1 MTNSI
6 TNRQMVFILFLTLS
20 TVTLITIP
28 KVMAESAGVGGWV
41 TLMTTSILFGLLT
54 VVIVSL
60 NNMFQGKVL
69 FEYSRE
75 LVGKAGSY
83 IIAIYYILYFIGI
96 SIDLSSS
103 LSNILKTNFLL
114 KTPQWATLLAS
125 IFICGYAACKGI
137 TNVARI
143 FEIYGVTFFLAVV
156 IVHITMLF
164 QGNPENILPLYIPSD
179 TGRYFAAIKDTI
191 FPFLGIEVL
200 TVIPFT
206 ARNGRKSSRIAF
218 LTLIGIGLIYVLVM
232 ESSIMMVGINEIV
245 HYQDA
250 MVTAIRQV
258 ELPFIEFLKRV
269 DVIYLVVGLMGIHAG
284 IIIVYTS
291 IVEYACRLFSR
302 MSRTLIVICMGAII
316 FILGLIALGIN
327 NFGKVFNE
335 LVIYFGLAAAAFIP
349 ILLFIIAK
357 VKKHAGKLH

>member
-41 TLMTTSILFGLLT
+41 TLMSTAVIFGVLA
-54 VVIVSL
+54 VIIVSL

-69 FEYSRE
+69 FDYSQQ

-83 IIAIYYILYFIGI
+83 IIAIFYILYFVGI
-96 SIDLSSS
+96 SVDLSSS
-103 LSNILKTNFLL
+103 LTNILKTNFLL
-114 KTPQWATLLAS
+114 KTPQWATLFAS
-125 IFICGYAACKGI
+125 LFICGYAAYKGI

-143 FEIYGVTFFLAVV
+143 FEIYGFIFLLAVGA
-156 IVHITMLF
+156 VHILMLF
-164 QGNPENILPLYIPSD
+164 QGNPENILPLYVPSE
-179 TGRYFAAIKDTI
+179 TGKYFAAIKDAI

-206 ARNGRKSSRIAF
+206 VKNGKKSAKIAF
-218 LTLIGIGLIYVLVM
+218 LTLIGIGLLYVLVT
-232 ESSIMMVGINEIV
+232 ESSIMMVGKNEIV

-250 MVTAIRQV
+250 MITAIRQV

-284 IIIVYTS
+284 ITIVYTS
-291 IVEYACRLFSR
+291 IVEYVCRIFSKV
-302 MSRTLIVICMGAII
+302 SRVIIVVCVGIAI
-316 FILGLIALGIN
+316 FVLGTIASGIN
-327 NFGKVFNE
+327 NFGKVFSE

-349 ILLFIIAK
+349 ILLFVIAK
-357 VKKHAGKLH
+357 VKKHAGKLY